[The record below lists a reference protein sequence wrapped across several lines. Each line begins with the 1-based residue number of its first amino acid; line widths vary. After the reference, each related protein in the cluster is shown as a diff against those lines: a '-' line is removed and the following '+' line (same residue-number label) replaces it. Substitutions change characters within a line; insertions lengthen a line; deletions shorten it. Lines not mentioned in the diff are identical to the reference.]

1 MGPLLIPSDHL
12 VIEGTP
18 GMVINTGD
26 LFFLGLRL
34 GGLVP
39 RLCGLSVAV
48 VAMGVFADLGLARD
62 RDIRVE

>member
-1 MGPLLIPSDHL
+1 
-12 VIEGTP
+12 
-18 GMVINTGD
+18 MVIDTGD

-48 VAMGVFADLGLARD
+48 VAMGVFADLGLAGD
-62 RDIRVE
+62 GDTRVE